1 MTSTESSAP
10 SILYFDHAPHK
21 RFMTSQLDIVLRGAS
36 VLDGSGTA
44 AFAADI
50 GIAGERIA
58 AVERPGSLNGITRV
72 DLTGLTLAPG
82 FIDVHTHD
90 VRQALAAPEMG
101 AKLSQGVTTVITGN
115 CGISL
120 APWHADKPP
129 PAPLTLIGAQSDYRF
144 STMAAYIAAVTAAH
158 PAVNVGT
165 LIGHSTLRVNV
176 VDDVNCPA
184 SPGDIARMSE
194 LLAEGM
200 RAGALGMSS
209 GLFYP
214 TARAAANSEVI
225 ALARVAARYGGIYT
239 SHIRD
244 EHDGVLDALAEACD
258 AGEAAGLPVVLSHHK
273 CAGPANWGRSQQTLA
288 FIAERQRR
296 HPIGLDAYPYVA
308 GSTIL
313 DPTYVDGLIRILITW
328 SKSHPDMAGR
338 DLSDIAGAWGVD
350 QRTAAE
356 RLLPGGGVYFQMSE
370 IDVRRILA
378 YPHTMIGSDGLPHDT
393 HPHPRLWG
401 AFTRV
406 LGHYCRDERLF
417 HLAEAV
423 RRMTTLSADTFGL
436 KRRGRIA
443 AGCAADLVAFDPAAV
458 RDAATFGDPK
468 RPSIGIRHVWVNGRA
483 ALEHGRSTG
492 VRAGIVLHRDRERY
506 GNNSESDGVA
516 ATGMIAP

>member
-1 MTSTESSAP
+1 MTFP
-10 SILYFDHAPHK
+10 F
-21 RFMTSQLDIVLRGAS
+21 DIVLSGAS
-36 VLDGSGTA
+36 VLDGSGSA

-58 AVERPGSLNGITRV
+58 AVERPGSLNARTRV

-90 VRQALAAPEMG
+90 DRQVLIAPEMW

-120 APWHADKPP
+120 APWCADKPP
-129 PAPLTLIGAQSDYRF
+129 PAPLTLIGAQSDFRF
-144 STMAAYIAAVTAAH
+144 SAMADYVAAVTAAR
-158 PAVNVGT
+158 PAVNVGA
-165 LIGHSTLRVNV
+165 LIGHSTLRVNAL
-176 VDDVNCPA
+176 DDIDRPA
-184 SPGDIARMSE
+184 SVAGIAKMSE
-194 LLAEGM
+194 QLAEGM
-200 RAGALGMSS
+200 QAGALGLSS

-214 TARAAANSEVI
+214 TAKIAPNSEVI

-239 SHIRD
+239 SHIRN
-244 EHDGVLDALAEACD
+244 EHDGVIDALAEACD

-273 CAGPANWGRSQQTLA
+273 CAGPANWGRSVQTLA
-288 FIAERQRR
+288 FIADRQRR
-296 HPIGLDAYPYVA
+296 HSIGLDAYPYIA

-313 DPTYVDGLIRILITW
+313 DPAYVDGVIRIMISW
-328 SKSHPDMAGR
+328 SVSHPDMAGR
-338 DLSDIAGAWGVD
+338 DLSDIAARWGVD

-356 RLLPGGGVYFQMSE
+356 RLLPAGAVYFQMSE
-370 IDVRRILA
+370 ADVRRILA

-443 AGCAADLVAFDPAAV
+443 AGCAADLVAFDAATV
-458 RDAATFGDPK
+458 RDVATFDDPQ

-483 ALEHGRSTG
+483 ALAHGRSTG
-492 VRAGIVLHRDRERY
+492 MRAGVALHRERERY
-506 GNNSESDGVA
+506 GNNSE
-516 ATGMIAP
+516 